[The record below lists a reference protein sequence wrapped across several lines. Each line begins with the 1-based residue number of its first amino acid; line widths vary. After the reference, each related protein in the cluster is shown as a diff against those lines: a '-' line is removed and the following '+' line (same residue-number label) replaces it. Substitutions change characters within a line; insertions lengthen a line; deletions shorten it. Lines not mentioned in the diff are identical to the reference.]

1 MCVMKLESDRW
12 AECSGSCSECVRSRR
27 L

>member
-1 MCVMKLESDRW
+1 MKLQSDGW

>member
-1 MCVMKLESDRW
+1 MKLQSDRW
-12 AECSGSCSECVRSRR
+12 AECSGSCSECVHFRHR